1 MPDTTNR
8 RLREIYERALIQSID
23 LVIVSAY
30 LTEWDSSIP
39 LGKKC
44 KSFRLIVG
52 KDFGITRK
60 KACLEVMKWLP
71 KCRLAQFRVADQITG
86 FHPKAVFWSED
97 GGKYF
102 ALVGSSNLSKAAFES
117 NHEINGYASIDKST
131 FEAVKDWVAEVTKK
145 SVVVSESWLAKY
157 VEAIPPKRPSGTKGA
172 PTTVFNLS
180 LPKPRAKVRLAG
192 LLANRREQMKVFREK
207 RADLEAL
214 FRDTARQPWSSA
226 QGTRFYASLNKLW
239 AHGTGGS
246 RFQGAG
252 WDRSGR
258 SSNFKELARSVVA
271 VLDCDEY
278 ERDDIVSSEID
289 RLRKKKVSTRS
300 ALFSEMLCQFF
311 PTEFPVLDGPVKEW
325 LKQTNFFAPRRAS
338 EGARYVDLAVKLRAA
353 LRQSK
358 DSQAKNLAELD
369 VVIWLVNQL
378 AKEAR
383 DAKVLPR
390 REPVSSRTSA
400 AP

>member
-1 MPDTTNR
+1 MELILLPDTSQR
-8 RLREIYERALIQSID
+8 RLREIYKRALTQSNE

-30 LTEWDSSIP
+30 LTEWDASIP
-39 LGKKC
+39 LGEKC

-60 KACLEVMKWLP
+60 KACQAVMKWLP
-71 KCRLAQFRVADQITG
+71 KKRLAQFRVADQIAG

-97 GGKYF
+97 GEKYF
-102 ALVGSSNLSKAAFES
+102 ALVGSSNLSRAAFES
-117 NHEINGYASIDKST
+117 NHEINGYASIDKPT
-131 FEAVKDWVAEVTKK
+131 FEAIKEWVAEVMKK

-157 VEAIPPKRPSGTKGA
+157 VEAIPPKRPPGTKGA
-172 PTTVFNLS
+172 STPVFDLP

-192 LLANRREQMKVFREK
+192 LLENRREQMKVFQKKSAE
-207 RADLEAL
+207 LQAL
-214 FRDTARQPWSSA
+214 FRDTVRQPWSSA
-226 QGTRFYASLNKLW
+226 QGNQFYASLNKLW
-239 AHGTGGS
+239 AQGAGGS

-271 VLDCDEY
+271 VLDCDKY
-278 ERDDIVSSEID
+278 ERDDVVSSEID
-289 RLRKKKVSTRS
+289 RLAEKKVPTRS

-325 LKQTNFFAPRRAS
+325 LKQTNFAAPHGAS
-338 EGARYVDLAVKLRAA
+338 EGAKYVDLAVKLRSA

-369 VVIWLVNQL
+369 VVIWLANQL

-383 DAKVLPR
+383 DGM
-390 REPVSSRTSA
+390 
-400 AP
+400 